1 MENVKRISIDQ
12 LAVGMFVTEI
22 NDEWAADSNLKA
34 SGLITRE
41 STIQTFR
48 SMGVSEVYI
57 DTSKGDDCEG
67 SIPVDKIHQR
77 VSEEAQALQAEPE
90 ALINLAP
97 KVSYQEEIENA
108 KQIRHKALSLAG
120 DVMQDVKMG
129 KSFDRTAVDTIA
141 KEITDSLVNNQNA
154 LQSLMRMRSKD
165 QYLLEHSM
173 NVAVL
178 MGVLARSM
186 KIFGDEL
193 HQLVFGAF
201 VHDIGKVRVPEE
213 ILYKPGR
220 LEPDEWQEMQRH
232 VVYGVE
238 ALKSIGGLSPL
249 AMSICEQHHERLD
262 GTGYPFSLSGDQISF
277 QGRMAAV
284 VDVYDAIT
292 ADRVY
297 HKGMEPTVA
306 LKKMLEWSGNHLDR
320 SLVYQLI
327 RCVSVYPAGSA
338 VELASGHIAVVREA
352 NLQSPNKPTVSLI
365 YDTRS
370 NTRIAEKYVELES
383 VDLYGAIKSAVD
395 LASYGLKISDY
406 FSS

>member
-12 LAVGMFVTEI
+12 LAVGMYVTEI

-34 SGLITRE
+34 SGLITRD

-48 SMGVSEVYI
+48 SMGVSELYI

-67 SIPVDKIHQR
+67 SVSVEKIHQR
-77 VSEEAQALQAEPE
+77 VSAEAQALQAEPE
-90 ALINLAP
+90 PLTNLDP
-97 KVSYQEEIENA
+97 ITSYQEEIENA
-108 KQIRHKALSLAG
+108 KQIRHKALALAG

-129 KSFDRTAVDTIA
+129 KSFDSASVDIIA
-141 KEITDSLVNNQNA
+141 HEITDSLVNNQNA

-186 KIFGDEL
+186 KVSGDEL

-238 ALKSIGGLSPL
+238 ALKEIGGISPL

-262 GTGYPFSLSGDQISF
+262 GTGYPFNLPADQISL

-306 LKKMLEWSGNHLDR
+306 LKKMLEWSGHHLDR

-338 VELASGHIAVVREA
+338 VELASGHIAIVREA
-352 NLQSPNKPTVSLI
+352 NLQSPNKPSVSLV
-365 YDTRS
+365 YDAKRKV
-370 NTRIAEKYVELES
+370 RITEKYVQLDR
-383 VDLYGAIKSAVD
+383 VDDYGAIKSAVD
-395 LASYGLKISDY
+395 LASYGLRLSDY
-406 FSS
+406 FT